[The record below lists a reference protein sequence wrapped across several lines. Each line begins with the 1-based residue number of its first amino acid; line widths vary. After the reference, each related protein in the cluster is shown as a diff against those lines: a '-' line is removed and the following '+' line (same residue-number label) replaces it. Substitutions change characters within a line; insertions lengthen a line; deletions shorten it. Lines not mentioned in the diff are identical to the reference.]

1 MFHSWSFLSLLA
13 VAATVA
19 FIGVAGC
26 GSSDKTCADARIPSL
41 PAEPSSGSHPAHC
54 SVRLRNRGC
63 VHRQVHERGCPKVQ
77 QLVDCSAAVQCNNL
91 AQVKT
96 DVTACFTAAS
106 VHPDQD

>member
-26 GSSDKTCADARIPSL
+26 GSSDKTCADARNTLFACGTKLGVSPSTL
-41 PAEPSSGSHPAHC
+41 LGPNYATVDACIARCTNG
-54 SVRLRNRGC
+54 
-63 VHRQVHERGCPKVQ
+63 GCPKVQ

-106 VHPDQD
+106 CSP